1 MPGGQ
6 RLKRNSVELG
16 IKNEID
22 QMTSLLMQKK
32 TGITNP
38 DTSEEVDK
46 LGSQLKVVLQ
56 TACRVSAAAESFG
69 GLQIECRVKNSI
81 SGVIQ
86 HISENLR
93 FNFEKN
99 KGKFDLCFCVMLSRN
114 PHFQKLE
121 SLNLRLISNLF
132 LVLSANTRSFTVS
145 GERLGSWMREDRRP
159 GVPSPGI
166 TAQPLS

>member
-1 MPGGQ
+1 MLTNLKRNLPGGQ

-22 QMTSLLMQKK
+22 HMTSLLMQKK
-32 TGITNP
+32 PGITNP

-56 TACRVSAAAESFG
+56 TASRVSAAAESFG
-69 GLQIECRVKNSI
+69 GMQIECRIKNSI

-93 FNFEKN
+93 FNFDKN
-99 KGKFDLCFCVMLSRN
+99 KGKFDLCLRIMLSWN
-114 PHFQKLE
+114 SYFQSFE
-121 SLNLRLISNLF
+121 ACLNLRPISNL
-132 LVLSANTRSFTVS
+132 
-145 GERLGSWMREDRRP
+145 
-159 GVPSPGI
+159 
-166 TAQPLS
+166 

>member
-1 MPGGQ
+1 MYLLTNLKRNLPGGQ

-22 QMTSLLMQKK
+22 HMTSLLMQKK
-32 TGITNP
+32 PGITNP

-56 TACRVSAAAESFG
+56 TASRVSAAAESFG
-69 GLQIECRVKNSI
+69 GMQIECRIKNSI

-93 FNFEKN
+93 FNFDKN
-99 KGKFDLCFCVMLSRN
+99 KGKFDLCLRN
-114 PHFQKLE
+114 VILE
-121 SLNLRLISNLF
+121 FLF
-132 LVLSANTRSFTVS
+132 
-145 GERLGSWMREDRRP
+145 P
-159 GVPSPGI
+159 I
-166 TAQPLS
+166 I

>member
-1 MPGGQ
+1 MLTNLKRNLPGGQ

-22 QMTSLLMQKK
+22 HVTSLLMQKK
-32 TGITNP
+32 PGITNP

-69 GLQIECRVKNSI
+69 GMQIECRIKNSI

-86 HISENLR
+86 HVSENLR
-93 FNFEKN
+93 YNFEKN
-99 KGKFDLCFCVMLSRN
+99 KGKFDLCLRN
-114 PHFQKLE
+114 VISE
-121 SLNLRLISNLF
+121 SKFPISEMFNLF
-132 LVLSANTRSFTVS
+132 KICNPFQTYSLSPA
-145 GERLGSWMREDRRP
+145 
-159 GVPSPGI
+159 
-166 TAQPLS
+166 